1 MLEKER
7 IIGKTFDG
15 NYHVRS
21 KAFDD
26 EHTAIQ
32 RALERL
38 HSYEETGLSPR
49 EIEHL
54 KLEFEIQKKA
64 LYKIAKGELKNL
76 KSLER
81 IVADTA
87 PEEG

>member
-1 MLEKER
+1 MLEKEK
-7 IIGKTFDG
+7 IIGKNRDG
-15 NYHVRS
+15 NFYVKS
-21 KAFDD
+21 KSFDS

-49 EIEHL
+49 EIENL